1 MGSFTQLAAK
11 RRAPGKTIVLPLA
24 VFADKWDRCPDSPVC
39 VGLRQMSEGDKTKA
53 RGEAERLAD
62 EVHPRGGPDW
72 VDCYN
77 DALMRQVAAL
87 GICDPNDVK
96 RPSDLLPFAEEEV
109 RFALTSFGARF
120 IFEELQR
127 YEIEVSPLE
136 SEATDEELARLVML
150 LEGHAHA
157 LTGPHRRLLRAIL
170 EELDL
175 EVGEVDVVESAA
187 SAQ

>member
-1 MGSFTQLAAK
+1 MGSFTQIAAK

-24 VFADKWDRCPDSPVC
+24 VFADEWDRRPDAPVC

-62 EVHPRGGPDW
+62 EVHPRGGEGW

-96 RPSDLLPFAEEEV
+96 RPSEVLPFAEEEV
-109 RFALTSFGARF
+109 RFALTGFGARF

-136 SEATDEELARLVML
+136 SEATDEEIARLIVL
-150 LEGHAHA
+150 LEDHAHA

-175 EVGEVDVVESAA
+175 DVGEADVAPTA